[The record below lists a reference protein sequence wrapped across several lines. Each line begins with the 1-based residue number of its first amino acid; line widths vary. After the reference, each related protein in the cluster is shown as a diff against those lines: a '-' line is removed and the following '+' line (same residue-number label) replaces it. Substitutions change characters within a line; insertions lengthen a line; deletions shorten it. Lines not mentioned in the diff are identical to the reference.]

1 MNQMNYHANNNKINE
16 IRQTILTLTDGE
28 VDIID
33 NSNKLKSIQDIL
45 DAIEEW
51 SEAEENDNWHQN
63 KVQ

>member
-1 MNQMNYHANNNKINE
+1 MNQMNYHANNNNNNINE

-51 SEAEENDNWHQN
+51 SEAEEDDNWH
-63 KVQ
+63 

>member
-51 SEAEENDNWHQN
+51 SEAEEDDNWH
-63 KVQ
+63 

>member
-45 DAIEEW
+45 DAIQEW
-51 SEAEENDNWHQN
+51 SEAEEDDNWH
-63 KVQ
+63 

>member
-1 MNQMNYHANNNKINE
+1 MNDHANNNKINE

-51 SEAEENDNWHQN
+51 SEEEDDNWH
-63 KVQ
+63 

>member
-1 MNQMNYHANNNKINE
+1 MNQMNCHANNNKINE

-51 SEAEENDNWHQN
+51 SEAEEDDNWH
-63 KVQ
+63 

>member
-1 MNQMNYHANNNKINE
+1 MNQMNCHANNNEVDE

-33 NSNKLKSIQDIL
+33 NSNKLKSIRDIL

-51 SEAEENDNWHQN
+51 SEAEEDDNWY
-63 KVQ
+63 

>member
-33 NSNKLKSIQDIL
+33 DSNKLKSIQDIL

-51 SEAEENDNWHQN
+51 SEAEEDDNWH
-63 KVQ
+63 

>member
-1 MNQMNYHANNNKINE
+1 MNQMNDHANNNKINE

-51 SEAEENDNWHQN
+51 SEAEEDDNWH
-63 KVQ
+63 

>member
-1 MNQMNYHANNNKINE
+1 MNQMNDHANNNKINE
-16 IRQTILTLTDGE
+16 IRQTILTLTNGE

-51 SEAEENDNWHQN
+51 SEAEEDDNWH
-63 KVQ
+63 

>member
-1 MNQMNYHANNNKINE
+1 MNQMNCHANNNKINE

-45 DAIEEW
+45 DAIEKW
-51 SEAEENDNWHQN
+51 SEAEEDDNWH
-63 KVQ
+63 

>member
-1 MNQMNYHANNNKINE
+1 MNQMNDHANNNKINE

-33 NSNKLKSIQDIL
+33 NNNKLKSIQDIL

-51 SEAEENDNWHQN
+51 SEAEEDDNWH
-63 KVQ
+63 

>member
-51 SEAEENDNWHQN
+51 SEAEEDDVWH
-63 KVQ
+63 

>member
-51 SEAEENDNWHQN
+51 SEAEENDNWH
-63 KVQ
+63 

>member
-51 SEAEENDNWHQN
+51 SEAEEDDNWY
-63 KVQ
+63 

>member
-1 MNQMNYHANNNKINE
+1 MNQMNYHANHNKINE

-51 SEAEENDNWHQN
+51 SEAEEDDNWH
-63 KVQ
+63 

>member
-45 DAIEEW
+45 YAIEEW
-51 SEAEENDNWHQN
+51 IEAEENDNWH
-63 KVQ
+63 